1 MAINLSDNVK
11 VSAPKPIESK
21 YLNITTPYSSVAQVN
36 SNIPSGERYTGL
48 TVNVLGN
55 EYWYKLGIDD
65 SDLVLKQTG
74 GGGGDRNNRYSKQ
87 IVYSGIT
94 LTTDSSYVILV
105 SGSSAVTIYLP
116 AVPEDGMAFIIKDI
130 SGNALNNNITIDGN
144 GLNLEINGTAT
155 INTNYGALEFMYD
168 ATAQWVILSF
178 VN

>member
-1 MAINLSDNVK
+1 MDINNNTIIK
-11 VSAPKPIESK
+11 ANKPAESK
-21 YLNITTPYSSVAQVN
+21 YLNVSTPWISVNEVN
-36 SNIPSGERYTGL
+36 AGILEKYRYTGL
-48 TVNVLGN
+48 TVNVGGN

-144 GLNLEINGTAT
+144 GLNLEINGSAT

-168 ATAQWVILSF
+168 STAQWIILSF

>member
-11 VSAPKPIESK
+11 VSAPKPTESK
-21 YLNITTPYSSVAQVN
+21 YLNITAPYTSTSQVN
-36 SNIPSGERYTGL
+36 SLIPSGERYTGL
-48 TVNVLGN
+48 TVNVLGV
-55 EYWYKLGIDD
+55 EYWYKEGITNV
-65 SDLVLKQTG
+65 DLVVKQSA
-74 GGGGDRNNRYSKQ
+74 GGDRNNRYSKE
-87 IVYSGIT
+87 IIYSSTT
-94 LTTDSSYVILV
+94 LTTGSSYVILV